1 MSTGRGVRNEK
12 WGAMPALIAAAVLL
26 LAAILAPWIASH
38 APDAIDLAGRRAPPS
53 MVHWFG
59 TDDLGRDLFSRV
71 LFGARVSLAVGILAA
86 TLTVALGTGVG
97 VVAGWAGRWI
107 DALLMR
113 VADAVLAIPRLPFL
127 MIASLILQP
136 GVALLIVLVAA
147 VSWMETSRV
156 VRAEVQSLAS
166 RGFVESARAVGASG
180 WMAIWRHILP
190 NVVPTIAVATTLAV
204 GRSILLESALSFFGV
219 GVQPPTASWGNMLY
233 QAQATMATEPW
244 LALFPGAAILVSVLT
259 VNALGETLHVRRT
272 ESRG

>member
-259 VNALGETLHVRRT
+259 VNALGETLHAQKG
-272 ESRG
+272 SDSI